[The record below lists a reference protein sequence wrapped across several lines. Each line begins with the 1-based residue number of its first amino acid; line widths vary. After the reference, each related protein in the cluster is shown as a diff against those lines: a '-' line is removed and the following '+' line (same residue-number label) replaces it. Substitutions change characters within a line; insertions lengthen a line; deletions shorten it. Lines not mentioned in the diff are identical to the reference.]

1 MIDPGASIGAV
12 HLTIADLDRSV
23 RFYETHLGFI
33 THHRDAP
40 TARLGAGGADLLV
53 LAQSETTRRVS
64 GTTGL
69 YHFAILVPTRRDL
82 ARSFRRLI
90 ETRTLMR
97 GAADHGVSE
106 ALYIADPDGNGIEI
120 YRDRPREEWPFS
132 AGRLRMTAD
141 PLDLVDLLGASG
153 AGGAGESGGA
163 GGASRAGGAGGAGES
178 GGAGGASGEGG
189 AGGERLPQGTI
200 IGHVHLHVAH
210 LDEAERFYGDV
221 LGFQIMQR
229 YGPGALF
236 VSAGGYHHHVGLNT
250 WAGVGA
256 LPAPPGAIGL
266 RHFEVTLAS
275 EAALGAVASRARAA
289 GLHLEGMDAGLLV
302 RDPSNNG
309 VLFKLR

>member
-23 RFYETHLGFI
+23 RFYETHLGFV
-33 THHRDAP
+33 TQFRDTR

-53 LAQSETTRRVS
+53 LTQSETALRAS

-69 YHFAILVPTRRDL
+69 YHFAILVPTRGDL
-82 ARSFRRLI
+82 AQSLQRLF
-90 ETRTLMR
+90 ETRTQMQ

-106 ALYIADPDGNGIEI
+106 ALYLADPDGNGIEI
-120 YRDRPREEWPFS
+120 YRDRPREEWPFA
-132 AGRLRMTAD
+132 AGRLRMSTD
-141 PLDLVDLLGASG
+141 PLDLDDLLRTSG
-153 AGGAGESGGA
+153 AGGAG
-163 GGASRAGGAGGAGES
+163 GEK
-178 GGAGGASGEGG
+178 
-189 AGGERLPQGTI
+189 LPTGTI

-236 VSAGGYHHHVGLNT
+236 VAAGGYHHHVGLNT

-256 LPAPPGAIGL
+256 PSPPADAIGL
-266 RHFEVTLAS
+266 RHFEVMLPGEGALA
-275 EAALGAVASRARAA
+275 AVIGRVRAA
-289 GLHLEGMDAGLLV
+289 GVHVEGADSGLRV
-302 RDPSNNG
+302 RDPSDNA